1 MGANGEERVI
11 RSFFALPRMACR
23 AMISALTH
31 AIKMQREEEIYKN
44 YIADAVKCISENTA
58 IHEES
63 RVMARRYYDII
74 HPERVEETETRTGEE
89 IVEDVLCRIGAKR
102 SEEVR
107 EYESV

>member
-1 MGANGEERVI
+1 MDANGEERVI
-11 RSFFALPRMACR
+11 RSFFVLPRMACR
-23 AMISALTH
+23 AMISALPH
-31 AIKMQREEEIYKN
+31 AIKKQREDEIYKS

-74 HPERVEETETRTGEE
+74 HPERAEEEDARTGEE
-89 IVEDVLCRIGAKR
+89 IVEDVLSRIGAKK

-107 EYESV
+107 KSEYI